1 MADAK
6 GVLTP
11 RQVYARLAWV
21 RRARQEH
28 FFVFCLNSRGLPFRR
43 QLLVSKGI
51 VNATLVHPR
60 EVFYSAI
67 RHNAASII
75 VVHNHPS
82 GDTEASADDLDI
94 TARLVKAGQILGI
107 EVADHVIVAEGGY
120 TSLREAGFI
129 S

>member
-1 MADAK
+1 
-6 GVLTP
+6 
-11 RQVYARLAWV
+11 
-21 RRARQEH
+21 
-28 FFVFCLNSRGLPFRR
+28 VF
-43 QLLVSKGI
+43 
-51 VNATLVHPR
+51 A
-60 EVFYSAI
+60 SAI
-67 RHNAASII
+67 LHNAASIV

-129 S
+129 T

>member
-1 MADAK
+1 MAGAK
-6 GVLTP
+6 GLLTP
-11 RQVYARLAWV
+11 RQVYARLTSV

-28 FFVFCLNSRGLPFRR
+28 FLVFCLNSRGLPFRR
-43 QLLVSKGI
+43 ELVSKGI
-51 VNATLVHPR
+51 LNATLVHPR
-60 EVFYSAI
+60 EVFATAI
-67 RHNAASII
+67 LHNAASIV

-82 GDTEASADDLDI
+82 GDTQASADDLDI

-129 S
+129 T

>member
-1 MADAK
+1 MAGAK
-6 GVLTP
+6 GLLTP
-11 RQVYARLAWV
+11 RQVYARLTSV
-21 RRARQEH
+21 RRTRQEH
-28 FFVFCLNSRGLPFRR
+28 FLVFCLNSRGLPFRR
-43 QLLVSKGI
+43 ELVSKGI
-51 VNATLVHPR
+51 LNATLVHPR
-60 EVFYSAI
+60 EVFAAAI
-67 RHNAASII
+67 LHNAASII

-129 S
+129 N

>member
-6 GVLTP
+6 RPLTP
-11 RQVYARLAWV
+11 RQVYARLTSV

-28 FFVFCLNSRGLPFRR
+28 FFVFCLNSRGLPIKRE
-43 QLLVSKGI
+43 LVSKGI
-51 VNATLVHPR
+51 LTATLVHPR

-67 RHNAASII
+67 RLNASSII

-129 S
+129 T